1 MRIVIERSGRSFITH
16 MAHIAMASLMIYG
29 ALTRE
34 DPIGYIISTMWIIVS
49 YVRYN
54 ANVTLES
61 ELQHLRSH
69 AMEGIRKDLKKF
81 LKENKEYLINKIKEQ
96 EEE

>member
-16 MAHIAMASLMIYG
+16 AAHVAMAGLMIYG
-29 ALTRE
+29 AVTRE

-54 ANVTLES
+54 MNVTLEA
-61 ELQHLRSH
+61 ELQHIKSH
-69 AMEGIRKDLKKF
+69 MMDNMRKDLRKF
-81 LKENKEYLINKIKEQ
+81 LKENKEHLIDKIKEHK
-96 EEE
+96 EE

>member
-1 MRIVIERSGRSFITH
+1 MRIIIERSGRSFITH
-16 MAHIAMASLMIYG
+16 MAHIAMAGLMIYG

-54 ANVTLES
+54 TNVILES
-61 ELQHLRSH
+61 DLQHLRNH
-69 AMEGIRKDLKKF
+69 AMEGVRKDLKKF

-96 EEE
+96 EEK

>member
-1 MRIVIERSGRSFITH
+1 MRIIIERSGRSFITH
-16 MAHIAMASLMIYG
+16 MAHIAMAGLMIYG

-54 ANVTLES
+54 ANVILES
-61 ELQHLRSH
+61 DLQKLKEVMMS
-69 AMEGIRKDLKKF
+69 GVRKDLKKF
-81 LKENKEYLINKIKEQ
+81 LKENKEYLINKIKEH

>member
-16 MAHIAMASLMIYG
+16 LAHVAMAGLMIYG

-54 ANVTLES
+54 MNVTLES
-61 ELQHLRSH
+61 ELQKVKEFM
-69 AMEGIRKDLKKF
+69 MEGVRKDLRKF
-81 LKENKEYLINKIKEQ
+81 LKENKEHLIKKINES
-96 EEE
+96 EE

>member
-16 MAHIAMASLMIYG
+16 MAHIAMAGLMIYG

-54 ANVTLES
+54 MNVTLES
-61 ELQHLRSH
+61 ELQHVKMH
-69 AMEGIRKDLKKF
+69 MMEGVRKDLKKF

>member
-1 MRIVIERSGRSFITH
+1 MRIIIERSGRSFITH
-16 MAHIAMASLMIYG
+16 MAHIAMAGLMIYG

-49 YVRYN
+49 YIRYN
-54 ANVTLES
+54 ANVILES
-61 ELQHLRSH
+61 DLQKLKEVMMS
-69 AMEGIRKDLKKF
+69 GVRKDLKKF
-81 LKENKEYLINKIKEQ
+81 LKENKEYLINKIKEH

>member
-16 MAHIAMASLMIYG
+16 MAHIAMTGLMIYG
-29 ALTRE
+29 AVTRE

-54 ANVTLES
+54 MNVTLEA
-61 ELQHLRSH
+61 ELQAIRKH
-69 AMEGIRKDLKKF
+69 MMQDVRKDLKKF
-81 LKENKEYLINKIKEQ
+81 LKENKEHLIKKINES
-96 EEE
+96 EE